1 MKLFEISYP
10 YYSLIRARNMDKAL
24 KMYNEALLES
34 NLVESDHDNV
44 IREISKK
51 QAVRSFLSIVGFEKG
66 CHLKDVIL
74 EGKKEGVIV
83 LDHNRQSR
91 QYKGSR
97 RSRIALERVNSLILL
112 YAIITCFLLAKIIGD
127 FLLVYLK

>member
-34 NLVESDHDNV
+34 KLVESDPDNV

-51 QAVRSFLSIVGFEKG
+51 QAVRSFVSVVGFEKG

-83 LDHNRQSR
+83 LDHNRLSR

-97 RSRIALERVNSLILL
+97 ISLVRLNSLILSIAL
-112 YAIITCFLLAKIIGD
+112 ITCLLLAKIIGD

>member
-10 YYSLIRARNMDKAL
+10 YFSLIRARNMDKAL
-24 KMYNEALLES
+24 KFYNEALLES
-34 NLVESDHDNV
+34 NLAESDTDNV

-51 QAVRSFLSIVGFEKG
+51 HAVRSFLSIVGFEKG
-66 CHLKDVIL
+66 YLKDVIL

-97 RSRIALERVNSLILL
+97 IVLERLNSIILSI
-112 YAIITCFLLAKIIGD
+112 AFITCLLLAKIIGD

>member
-10 YYSLIRARNMDKAL
+10 YFSLIRARDMDKAL
-24 KMYNEALLES
+24 KTYNEALEGC
-34 NLVESDHDNV
+34 NLGDVGINKV
-44 IREISKK
+44 IQEISEKK
-51 QAVRSFLSIVGFEKG
+51 AVTSVISLVGLEKG
-66 CHLKDVIL
+66 NLLKKMIL
-74 EGKKEGVIV
+74 EGRKEGVIV

-97 RSRIALERVNSLILL
+97 IALERLNSIILSI
-112 YAIITCFLLAKIIGD
+112 AFITCLLLAKIIGD